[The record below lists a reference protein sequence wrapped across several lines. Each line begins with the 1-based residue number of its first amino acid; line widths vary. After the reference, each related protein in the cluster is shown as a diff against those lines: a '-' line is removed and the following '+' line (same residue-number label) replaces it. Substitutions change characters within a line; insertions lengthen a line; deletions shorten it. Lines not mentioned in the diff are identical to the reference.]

1 MTYCPPNGRD
11 PNPRPMQ
18 RGKDGKDAYQV
29 WVDRQPAGADTSWC
43 AYLEAIQGE
52 DAYEVWVEHQP
63 EGADTSWQA
72 YLNAIRGESAYQIW
86 AEYQPE
92 GADTSIEAYLEYMAG
107 KKGDQGEPNV
117 LSIGTVTTVDPDQ
130 PAAAEITGD
139 SPAQVLNLS
148 IPQGKT
154 GDEGPA
160 NVLTVGTVTTGAPND
175 PAAAEI
181 TGDSPAQVLNLTIPQ
196 GTPGKVQT
204 VDSITA
210 PGTSSNIV
218 MASAVIMSLGSGD
231 RTVTPILTN
240 VRDVSI
246 YCFPD
251 NGILTVDLSAWSA
264 SALHPRIN
272 VRLCCGTNSGGKITI
287 KPPGPFM
294 WRLNGSY
301 STPEIISITNAF
313 EIYDV
318 VNTFG
323 SAPAITKV
331 YPGPDIISSLGRIG
345 SIAFMKVNS
354 FTAAIVPGQQVAG
367 NLLRY
372 AGTIEAVNTPTPSGT
387 WVALGAISNA
397 DDRTTFARI
406 A

>member
-52 DAYEVWVEHQP
+52 DAYEVWVDHQP

-86 AEYQPE
+86 VEYQPE

-107 KKGDQGEPNV
+107 KKGDPGEPNV
-117 LSIGTVTTVDPDQ
+117 LTIGTVTTVAPDQ
-130 PAAAEITGD
+130 PAAAEITGET
-139 SPAQVLNLS
+139 PAQVLNLS
-148 IPQGKT
+148 IPQGKV
-154 GDEGPA
+154 GEPGPA
-160 NVLTVGTVTTGAPND
+160 NVLTVGTVTTGLPTD
-175 PAAAEI
+175 PASVEI
-181 TGDSPAQVLNLTIPQ
+181 TGESPAQVLNMTIPQ

-210 PGTSSNIV
+210 VGAGINIV
-218 MASAVIMSLGSGD
+218 MAPSAIMSITNGD
-231 RTVTPILTN
+231 TTVKPILTN
-240 VRDVSI
+240 VRDISI
-246 YCFPD
+246 YLHPD
-251 NGILTVDLSAWSA
+251 NGTTTVDLTAWSA

-272 VRLCCGTNSGGKITI
+272 VRLCCGTNSGGKFKI
-287 KPPGPFM
+287 KPPGTYM
-294 WRLNGSY
+294 WNTNGSY
-301 STPEIISITNAF
+301 GTPETITIPSGF
-313 EIYDV
+313 VIYDI

-331 YPGPDIISSLGRIG
+331 YPGPD
-345 SIAFMKVNS
+345 V
-354 FTAAIVPGQQVAG
+354 
-367 NLLRY
+367 
-372 AGTIEAVNTPTPSGT
+372 
-387 WVALGAISNA
+387 
-397 DDRTTFARI
+397 
-406 A
+406 